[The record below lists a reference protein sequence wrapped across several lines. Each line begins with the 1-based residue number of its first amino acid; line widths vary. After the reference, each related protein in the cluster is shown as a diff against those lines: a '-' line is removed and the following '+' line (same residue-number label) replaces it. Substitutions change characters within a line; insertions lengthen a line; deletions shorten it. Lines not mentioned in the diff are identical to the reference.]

1 MKSVLYIAS
10 RQGGPQAGFWSPVG
24 RLEHEDGVYRFVY
37 TKGAQTLAG
46 FEPFP
51 GMSDLRGVYES
62 EVLFPLFAN
71 RLLSPSRPE
80 YEAFLMWGGFDPAN
94 PPDPLA
100 VLGLTQGLRQTDS
113 LEVFPCPLPDERG
126 RYLSKF
132 FLHGVR
138 WMHPAAQ
145 ERIGRLQQG
154 EKLRLFLEVGNPAD
168 PNAVQLQT
176 TDISGRLPVGY
187 VPRYLALDVRE
198 LCGSCSPEFI
208 EVTVERLNAGAP
220 LQQRVLCRMSSCWPD
235 NFTPCGGEPF
245 QAIVETPEATGRAGR
260 LGGIRG

>member
-10 RQGGPQAGFWSPVG
+10 RQGGPNAGFWSPVG
-24 RLEHEDGVYRFVY
+24 RLEHEAGAYRFVY
-37 TKGAQTLAG
+37 TKGAEMLQG

-51 GMSDLRGVYES
+51 GMPDLRGVYES

-71 RLLSPSRPE
+71 RMLSPSRPE

-113 LEVFPCPLPDERG
+113 LEVFPCPMPDQHG

-138 WMHPAAQ
+138 WMHPAAH
-145 ERIGRLQQG
+145 ERIGQLKPG
-154 EKLRLFLEVGNPAD
+154 EKLGLSMEVGNEHDAD
-168 PNAVQLQT
+168 AVSVRT
-176 TDISGRLPVGY
+176 RDTVGRLLIGY
-187 VPRYLALDVRE
+187 VPRYLAKDVRE
-198 LCGSCSPEFI
+198 LCGACHPDLI

-220 LQQRVLCRMSSCWPD
+220 LQQRVLCRLSSCWPES
-235 NFTPCGGEPF
+235 FTPCGGDPF
-245 QAIVETPEATGRAGR
+245 QAIAETPAATGRVGR